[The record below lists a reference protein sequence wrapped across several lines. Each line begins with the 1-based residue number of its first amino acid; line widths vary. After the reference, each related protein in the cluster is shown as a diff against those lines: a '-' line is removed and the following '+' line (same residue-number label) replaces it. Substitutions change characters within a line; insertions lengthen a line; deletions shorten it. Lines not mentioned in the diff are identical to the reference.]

1 MPLEILLVVVALTA
15 AATVGALGVG
25 LVIMRRPVRDAP
37 LSLLQQGM
45 QADTAL
51 LQQTLGEVRIA
62 NTQALLELRAEMQRS
77 LGATEQQLLT
87 QSGTTQR
94 TLSDLG
100 VKLASLGEQSARIGE
115 LAKDVGSLHDLFR
128 APKLRGGFGELMLER
143 LLADNLPA
151 GAFELQY
158 GYRDGSRVDAIV
170 RFADRIVPI
179 DAKFPIESFNL
190 MAAAADDAERAS
202 RRRAFIAQVKRHVDA
217 VAKYI
222 SPADRTI
229 DYAFLYFPAEGVYYE
244 AVIVEPDLREY
255 CSERRVLPTSPNT
268 LVAYLQMVSL
278 GLRGL
283 AMEERSRDL
292 SESLRRAALELEKFR
307 VAYDTL
313 GEHLRNAAKK
323 HAESLR
329 GLDRAAD
336 AIDAVGRPLGVPGQA
351 DQAEQA
357 TLPLAGEEG
366 SSVRRLPFVARG
378 DDR

>member
-1 MPLEILLVVVALTA
+1 MESALVVAIALA
-15 AATVGALGVG
+15 AAAAGALAVG
-25 LVIMRRPVRDAP
+25 LVLARRRGPDAP
-37 LSLLQQGM
+37 LALLQQGM
-45 QADTAL
+45 QADAAL
-51 LQQTLGEVRIA
+51 LQQTLGELRAA
-62 NTQALLELRAEMQRS
+62 NAQALLDLRSEMQRS

-100 VKLASLGEQSARIGE
+100 VKLATLGEQSARIGD

-128 APKLRGGFGELMLER
+128 APKLRGGFGELLLER

-151 GAFELQY
+151 SAFELQY

-170 RFADRIVPI
+170 RFAERIVPI
-179 DAKFPIESFNL
+179 DAKFPIESFNA
-190 MAAAADDAERAS
+190 MAAAANDAERAP
-202 RRRAFIAQVKRHVDA
+202 RRRAFIQQVKRHVDA

-222 SPADRTI
+222 SPADGTI

-244 AVIVEPDLREY
+244 AVIVEPELREY

-283 AMEERSRDL
+283 AMEERSREL
-292 SESLRRAALELEKFR
+292 NESLRRAALELEKFR
-307 VAYDTL
+307 VGYDVL
-313 GEHLRNAAKK
+313 GDHLKNATKK
-323 HAESLR
+323 HSESIR

-336 AIDAVGRPLGVPGQA
+336 AIEAVGRPLG
-351 DQAEQA
+351 AEQA
-357 TLPLAGEEG
+357 TLPLSGAEE

>member
-1 MPLEILLVVVALTA
+1 MDLAVVVAVALVA
-15 AATVGALGVG
+15 AFVGALCGVV
-25 LVIMRRPVRDAP
+25 LLTRRPGTDAP
-37 LSLLQQGM
+37 LSLIQQGM
-45 QADTAL
+45 QADAAL
-51 LQQTLGEVRIA
+51 LQQTLGELRAA
-62 NTQALLELRAEMQRS
+62 NAQALLDLRGEMQRS

-100 VKLASLGEQSARIGE
+100 AKLASLGEQNARIGE

-190 MAAAADDAERAS
+190 MAAAADDAERVT
-202 RRRAFIAQVKRHVDA
+202 RRRAFITQVKRHVDA
-217 VAKYI
+217 VTKYI

-244 AVIVEPDLREY
+244 AVIVEPELREY

-283 AMEERSRDL
+283 AMEERSREL
-292 SESLRRAALELEKFR
+292 NENLRRAALELEKFR
-307 VAYDTL
+307 DAYETL
-313 GEHLRNAAKK
+313 GDHLRNAAKK
-323 HAESLR
+323 HTESLR

-336 AIDAVGRPLGVPGQA
+336 AIEAVGRPLGGPLA
-351 DQAEQA
+351 AEQK
-357 TLPLAGEEG
+357 TLPLTGEAE

>member
-1 MPLEILLVVVALTA
+1 MDLAVVVAVALA
-15 AATVGALGVG
+15 AALVGVLGG
-25 LVIMRRPVRDAP
+25 AILLTRRPGNDAP
-37 LSLLQQGM
+37 LSLIQQGM
-45 QADTAL
+45 QADAAL
-51 LQQTLGEVRIA
+51 LQQTLGELRAA
-62 NTQALLELRAEMQRS
+62 NAQALVDLRGEMQRS

-100 VKLASLGEQSARIGE
+100 AKLASLGEQNARIGE

-158 GYRDGSRVDAIV
+158 GYRDGSRVDAVV

-190 MAAAADDAERAS
+190 MAAAADDAERAT
-202 RRRAFIAQVKRHVDA
+202 RRRAFITQVKRHVDA

-244 AVIVEPDLREY
+244 AVIVEPELREY

-283 AMEERSRDL
+283 AMEERSREL
-292 SESLRRAALELEKFR
+292 NENLRRAALELEKFR
-307 VAYDTL
+307 DAYETL
-313 GEHLRNAAKK
+313 GDHLRNAAKK
-323 HAESLR
+323 HTESLR

-336 AIDAVGRPLGVPGQA
+336 AIEAVGRPLGGPVA
-351 DQAEQA
+351 AEQK
-357 TLPLAGEEG
+357 TLPLTGEAE

>member
-1 MPLEILLVVVALTA
+1 MEIALVVTIAVA
-15 AATVGALGVG
+15 AALIGALGVG
-25 LVIMRRPVRDAP
+25 LVLARRPAADAP
-37 LSLLQQGM
+37 FALLQQGM
-45 QADTAL
+45 QADAAL
-51 LQQTLGEVRIA
+51 LQQTLAELRMA
-62 NTQALLELRAEMQRS
+62 NAQALVDLRGEMQRS

-115 LAKDVGSLHDLFR
+115 LAKDVGSLHELFR

-143 LLADNLPA
+143 VLADNLPA

-179 DAKFPIESFNL
+179 DAKFPIESFNA
-190 MAAAADDAERAS
+190 MVASANDTERAP
-202 RRRAFIAQVKRHVDA
+202 RRRAFIQQVKRHVDA

-222 SPADRTI
+222 SPADGTI

-244 AVIVEPDLREY
+244 AVIVEPELREY

-283 AMEERSRDL
+283 AIEETSREL
-292 SESLRRAALELEKFR
+292 NESLRRAALELGKFR
-307 VAYDTL
+307 DAYDVL
-313 GEHLRNAAKK
+313 GGHLKNALNK
-323 HAESLR
+323 HTESLR

-336 AIDAVGRPLGVPGQA
+336 AIDAVGRRGGV
-351 DQAEQA
+351 EQVA
-357 TLPLAGEEG
+357 LPLTGEEE

>member
-1 MPLEILLVVVALTA
+1 MELALVVTIALA
-15 AATVGALGVG
+15 AAVIGALAVAF
-25 LVIMRRPVRDAP
+25 VVARRPATDAP
-37 LSLLQQGM
+37 LALLQQGM
-45 QADTAL
+45 QADAAQ
-51 LQQTLGEVRIA
+51 LQQTLGELRTA
-62 NTQALLELRAEMQRS
+62 NTQALVDLRAEMQRS

-87 QSGTTQR
+87 QSSTTQR

-100 VKLASLGEQSARIGE
+100 AKLASLGEQSARIGE
-115 LAKDVGSLHDLFR
+115 LAKDVGSLSDLFR

-143 LLADNLPA
+143 LLADNLPVT
-151 GAFELQY
+151 AFELQY

-170 RFADRIVPI
+170 RVADRIVPI

-190 MAAAADDAERAS
+190 LAAAANDAERAP
-202 RRRAFIAQVKRHVDA
+202 RRRAFIQQVKRHVDA

-222 SPADRTI
+222 SPADSTI

-283 AMEERSRDL
+283 AMEEKSRELNENL
-292 SESLRRAALELEKFR
+292 SRAALELGKFR
-307 VAYDTL
+307 DSYDVL
-313 GEHLRNAAKK
+313 GGHLKNALNR
-323 HAESLR
+323 HTESLR

-336 AIDAVGRPLGVPGQA
+336 AIDAVGRPLGA
-351 DQAEQA
+351 AEQV
-357 TLPLAGEEG
+357 TLPLTGEEE

>member
-1 MPLEILLVVVALTA
+1 MEIALVVTIALA
-15 AATVGALGVG
+15 AAVVGAL
-25 LVIMRRPVRDAP
+25 VIAFVWFVVFVLGRREAPDAP
-37 LSLLQQGM
+37 LALLHQGM
-45 QADTAL
+45 QADAAL
-51 LQQTLGEVRIA
+51 LQQTLGE
-62 NTQALLELRAEMQRS
+62 LRAANAQSLADLRTEMQRS
-77 LGATEQQLLT
+77 LGSTEQQLLT

-100 VKLASLGEQSARIGE
+100 AQLASLGEQSARIGE
-115 LAKDVGSLHDLFR
+115 LAKDVGSLHGLFR

-179 DAKFPIESFNL
+179 DAKFPIESFNA
-190 MAAAADDAERAS
+190 MAGAADDAERVI
-202 RRRAFIAQVKRHVDA
+202 RRRAFIQQVKRHVDA

-222 SPADRTI
+222 SPADSTI

-292 SESLRRAALELEKFR
+292 NESLRRAALELEKFR
-307 VAYDTL
+307 TAYDVL
-313 GEHLRNAAKK
+313 GDHLKNAAKK

-336 AIDAVGRPLGVPGQA
+336 AIEAVGRPLGIP
-351 DQAEQA
+351 EQA
-357 TLPLAGEEG
+357 TLPLTGEEE
-366 SSVRRLPFVARG
+366 SSVRRLPFVARA

>member
-1 MPLEILLVVVALTA
+1 MEILLVIVALTA
-15 AATVGALGVG
+15 TAAVGALVVV
-25 LVIMRRPVRDAP
+25 LLSMRRPARDAP
-37 LSLLQQGM
+37 LSLIQQGM
-45 QADTAL
+45 QADAAL
-51 LQQTLGEVRIA
+51 LQQTLGELRAA
-62 NTQALLELRAEMQRS
+62 NAQALVDLRGEMQRS

-94 TLSDLG
+94 TLADLG
-100 VKLASLGEQSARIGE
+100 AKLASLGEQNARIGD

-151 GAFELQY
+151 GAYELQY

-170 RFADRIVPI
+170 RFMDRIVPI
-179 DAKFPIESFNL
+179 DAKFPIESFNAL
-190 MAAAADDAERAS
+190 AAAADDAERAT
-202 RRRAFIAQVKRHVDA
+202 RRRAFISQVKRHVDA
-217 VAKYI
+217 VGKYI
-222 SPADRTI
+222 SPADGTI

-244 AVIVEPDLREY
+244 AVIVEPELREY

-283 AMEERSRDL
+283 AMEERSREL
-292 SESLRRAALELEKFR
+292 NENLRRAALELEKFR
-307 VAYDTL
+307 DAYETL
-313 GEHLRNAAKK
+313 GDHLRNAAKK
-323 HAESLR
+323 HTESLR

-336 AIDAVGRPLGVPGQA
+336 AIEAVGRPLGGPMAV
-351 DQAEQA
+351 EQK
-357 TLPLAGEEG
+357 TLPLTGDAE